1 MTKRR
6 SGEIQ
11 ANENVEFGCGD
22 AGAPRGF
29 TKNSPPAIQSS
40 DADFELGED
49 GEPIFVVPIEEAID
63 LHTFQPR
70 EVLGVVDAY
79 LDAALERGFREVR
92 LIHGRGKGVQR
103 ANVQRSLAR
112 DARVDRYADAPQH
125 RGGWGATLVWLR
137 PSSEAPSK
145 D

>member
-1 MTKRR
+1 MSPRR
-6 SGEIQ
+6 PGAIP
-11 ANENVEFGCGD
+11 ANENVKLGRGD
-22 AGAPRGF
+22 ANTPLGF
-29 TKNSPPAIQSS
+29 AKSSRPANQGS
-40 DADFELGED
+40 DDDFEID
-49 GEPIFVVPIEEAID
+49 GDGNPIFVIPIEEAID

-79 LDAALERGFREVR
+79 LDAALERGFSEVR

-112 DARVDRYADAPQH
+112 DARVDRYADAPQD